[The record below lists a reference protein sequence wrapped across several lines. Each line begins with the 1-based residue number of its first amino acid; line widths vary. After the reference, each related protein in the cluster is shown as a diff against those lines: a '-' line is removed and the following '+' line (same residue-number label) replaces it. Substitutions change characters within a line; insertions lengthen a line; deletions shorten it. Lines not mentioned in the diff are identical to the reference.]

1 MKQIVKNRKAN
12 FEYTIL
18 DTYTAGMILSGED
31 VKFIRNGKI
40 NISDSFCYISNGEI
54 FLQNVI
60 IDATNTSKKL
70 LLNKKEICTLK
81 TDVEQKGLTIVPL
94 EIFDNN
100 GLLKMK
106 IALAKGKTLYDK
118 KQTIKEKDIDRE
130 TWRLT
135 KNY

>member
-18 DTYTAGMILSGED
+18 DTYTAGMILNGED

-40 NISDSFCYISNGEI
+40 NISDSFCYISNSEI

-70 LLNKKEICTLK
+70 LLNKKEIRTLK
-81 TDVEQKGLTIVPL
+81 TNVEQKGLTIVPL

>member
-18 DTYTAGMILSGED
+18 DTYTAGMILTGED

-70 LLNKKEICTLK
+70 LNKKEICTLK
-81 TDVEQKGLTIVPL
+81 TNVEQKGLTIVPL

-100 GLLKMK
+100 CLLKMK

>member
-18 DTYTAGMILSGED
+18 DTYTAGMILTGED
-31 VKFIRNGKI
+31 MKFIRNGKI
-40 NISDSFCYISNGEI
+40 NISDSFCYISNSEI

-70 LLNKKEICTLK
+70 LLNKKEIRTLK
-81 TDVEQKGLTIVPL
+81 TAVEQKGLTIVPL

>member
-18 DTYTAGMILSGED
+18 DTYTAGMILNGED

-54 FLQNVI
+54 FLKNVI

-70 LLNKKEICTLK
+70 LLNKKEIRTLK
-81 TDVEQKGLTIVPL
+81 TNVEQKGLTIVPL